1 MSAIPL
7 TQPEPSW
14 TLAQPTAQWTL
25 PRRGPVGILFFILAE
40 SSLFAVFVAAYLYY
54 IGRSLTGPT
63 PRQVLEFPV
72 LMSVCLLSSSG
83 TVHLAGRA
91 LAKGATARFLRY
103 WLATIALG
111 AAFLAGTARE
121 WHELITVHHLTI
133 RTNLFGS
140 TYYALVGLHASHVIA
155 GMLLMLIVAAFGL
168 AGRIRPDH
176 AERTDVISIY
186 WHFVDVVWIVVVT
199 VVYVIGR

>member
-1 MSAIPL
+1 MP
-7 TQPEPSW
+7 QPATPW
-14 TLAQPTAQWTL
+14 AL

-40 SSLFAVFVAAYLYY
+40 SAIFAVFVAAYLYY

-63 PRQVLEFPV
+63 PREVLQFPA
-72 LMSVCLLSSSG
+72 LMTVCLLSSSL
-83 TVHLAGRA
+83 TVHLAIRA
-91 LAKGATARFLRY
+91 LRNGSTARFLRY
-103 WLATIALG
+103 WAATILLG
-111 AAFLAGTARE
+111 AAFLAGTVRE

-155 GMLLMLIVAAFGL
+155 GMVMLLIVAAFGL
-168 AGRIRPDH
+168 AGRIRPVH
-176 AERTDVISIY
+176 VERADVISIY

>member
-1 MSAIPL
+1 MTSIPMPQA
-7 TQPEPSW
+7 TPS
-14 TLAQPTAQWTL
+14 WTL
-25 PRRGPVGILFFILAE
+25 PRRGPVGILLFILAE

-63 PRQVLEFPV
+63 PREVLQFPV
-72 LMSVCLLSSSG
+72 LMTVCLLSSSI

-91 LAKGATARFLRY
+91 LTNGATGRFMGF
-103 WLATIALG
+103 WLATILLG

-140 TYYALVGLHASHVIA
+140 TYYGLVGLHASHVIV
-155 GMLLMLIVAAFGL
+155 GLLLLLIVALFGL
-168 AGRIRPDH
+168 AGRVRPEH

-199 VVYVIGR
+199 VVYIIGR